1 MILPKTQFFSKNVYL
16 KFLGKLMEKSAI
28 DRIMAPVS
36 RFIHLEYTSGIVLLV
51 SVVIS
56 IVWANSGYHDFYEH
70 LWHINLSVSFDTS
83 VFSQPLH
90 IWINDGLMAIFFF
103 VIGLELKREFME
115 GELSSLQKASLPMTA
130 ALGGMLVPAIIYYAI
145 NQGTDA
151 AHGWGIPMATD
162 IAFALALLSM
172 ASKHIPSSIKVFL
185 SALAVADDL
194 GAVLVI
200 AFFYTAEINFM
211 PLAIGGG
218 FLILLIIGNLLG
230 IRSSIFY
237 TIIGLGVWTGF
248 LLSGVHA
255 TIAGVLVAF
264 TIPAVTKI
272 DEQVY
277 SSNLRKLSYDFEV
290 DIPEKGSLITPK
302 QNKTIQRV
310 KTLSMAAETPL
321 QTIEHA
327 LHPWV
332 AFGIMPLF
340 ALANAGIVINSD
352 FFSSVINPVSI
363 GVAAGL
369 IVGKFVGI
377 MLFCW
382 IMVKLGLS
390 SLPDQA
396 NWKHVAG
403 VALLAGIGFTMS
415 LFISGLAFE
424 NPAFIDQAKYGI
436 LIASI
441 AAGILGTIMLGRV
454 GKSNPST

>member
-1 MILPKTQFFSKNVYL
+1 
-16 KFLGKLMEKSAI
+16 MEKTTI
-28 DRIMAPVS
+28 EKILAPVS
-36 RFIHLEYTSGIVLLV
+36 HFIHLEYTSGIVLLI
-51 SVVIS
+51 SVI
-56 IVWANSGYHDFYEH
+56 IAIAWANSPFHEFYEH
-70 LWHINLSVSFDTS
+70 LWHINFSVGFDKFMLSH
-83 VFSQPLH
+83 PLH

-130 ALGGMLVPAIIYYAI
+130 ALGGMLVPAAIYFFI
-145 NQGTDA
+145 NSGTDA
-151 AHGWGIPMATD
+151 GHGWGIPMATD

-172 ASKHIPSSIKVFL
+172 ASKRIPVSLKIFL

-200 AFFYTAEINFM
+200 AFFYTDEINFV
-211 PLAIGGG
+211 PLAIGAG
-218 FLILLIIGNLLG
+218 FLIFLMVGNRIG
-230 IRSSIFY
+230 IRSTIFY
-237 TIIGLGVWTGF
+237 LILGICVWIGF

-264 TIPAVTKI
+264 TIPAVTRI
-272 DEQVY
+272 DEQIY

-290 DIPEKGSLITPK
+290 DIPERGNLITPE
-302 QNKTIQRV
+302 QNKTIQKV

-340 ALANAGIVINSD
+340 ALANAGIVIGAD
-352 FFSSVINPVSI
+352 FFSSIANPVSI

-369 IVGKFVGI
+369 IIGKFSGI
-377 MLFCW
+377 LFFCW
-382 IMVKLGLS
+382 IMVKFRLS
-390 SLPDQA
+390 KLPEGA
-396 NWKHVAG
+396 NWKHIAG

-424 NPAFIDQAKYGI
+424 NPVFIDQAKYGI

-441 AAGILGTIMLGRV
+441 FAGILGTIVLKKV
-454 GKSNPST
+454 GKSSSDPKINLLTENNS

>member
-1 MILPKTQFFSKNVYL
+1 
-16 KFLGKLMEKSAI
+16 
-28 DRIMAPVS
+28 MAPVS

-51 SVVIS
+51 AVIAA
-56 IVWANSGYHDFYEH
+56 IIWANFSYGSYH
-70 LWHINLSVSFDTS
+70 HIWEINFSVGFDTYLLNH
-83 VFSQPLH
+83 PLH

-115 GELSSLQKASLPMTA
+115 GELSSLKKASLPMTA
-130 ALGGMLVPAIIYYAI
+130 ALGGMLVPALIYFFI
-145 NQGTDA
+145 NKGTEAD
-151 AHGWGIPMATD
+151 HGWGIPMATD

-172 ASKHIPSSIKVFL
+172 ASKHIPVSVKVFL

-194 GAVLVI
+194 GAVFVI
-200 AFFYTAEINFM
+200 AFFYTAKIDFTA
-211 PLAIGGG
+211 LAFGGG
-218 FLILLIIGNLLG
+218 FLAILIIGNVIG
-230 IRSSIFY
+230 IRSSLFY
-237 TIIGLGVWTGF
+237 LIVGIGVWIGF

-272 DEQVY
+272 NEQIY
-277 SSNLRKLSYDFEV
+277 SDNLRKLSYDFET
-290 DIPEKGSLITPK
+290 DIPERGSLITPE
-302 QNKTIQRV
+302 QNKTIQKV
-310 KTLSMAAETPL
+310 KSLSMAAETPL

-340 ALANAGIVINSD
+340 ALANAGIVIGAD

-369 IVGKFVGI
+369 IFGKFFGI
-377 MLFCW
+377 LSFCW
-382 IMVKLGLS
+382 IMVKLNLA
-390 SLPDQA
+390 SLPEQA

-415 LFISGLAFE
+415 LFISGLAFK
-424 NPAFIDQAKYGI
+424 NPVFIDQAKYGI
-436 LIASI
+436 LVASVT
-441 AAGILGTIMLGRV
+441 AGVLGTLVLKKIS
-454 GKSNPST
+454 KPQN

>member
-1 MILPKTQFFSKNVYL
+1 
-16 KFLGKLMEKSAI
+16 MEKSAI

-36 RFIHLEYTSGIVLLV
+36 RFIHLEYTSGIVLLI
-51 SVVIS
+51 SVVVAI
-56 IVWANSGYHDFYEH
+56 IWANSGYHDFYEH
-70 LWHINLSVSFDTS
+70 LWHINFSIGFDG
-83 VFSQPLH
+83 FILAHPLH

-103 VIGLELKREFME
+103 VIGLELKREFMD
-115 GELSSLQKASLPMTA
+115 GELSSLKKASLPMTA
-130 ALGGMLVPAIIYYAI
+130 ALGGMLVPALIYYAI
-145 NQGTDA
+145 NSGTEAD
-151 AHGWGIPMATD
+151 HGWGIPMATD

-172 ASKHIPSSIKVFL
+172 ASKHIPVSIKVFL

-200 AFFYTAEINFM
+200 AFFYTADINFVA
-211 PLAIGGG
+211 LGIGFG
-218 FLILLIIGNLLG
+218 FLLLLIAGNGLG

-237 TIIGLGVWTGF
+237 LIIGFGVWIGF

-272 DEQVY
+272 DEQIY
-277 SSNLRKLSYDFEV
+277 STNLRKLSYDFQE
-290 DIPEKGSLITPK
+290 DIPEKGSLITPN
-302 QNKTIQRV
+302 QNKTIQKV
-310 KTLSMAAETPL
+310 KSLSMAAETPL

-340 ALANAGIVINSD
+340 ALANAGIVIGAD
-352 FFSSVINPVSI
+352 FFSSIINPVSI

-369 IVGKFVGI
+369 IIGKFVGI
-377 MLFCW
+377 LTFCW
-382 IMVKLGLS
+382 VMVKFGLA
-390 SLPDQA
+390 SLPEAA
-396 NWKHVAG
+396 NWKHITG

-415 LFISGLAFE
+415 LFISGLAFK

-436 LIASI
+436 LIASVI
-441 AAGILGTIMLGRV
+441 AGVLGTIVL
-454 GKSNPST
+454 KSISKTAATAAED